1 MCSATFNSGEMTR
14 KGQAMETLD
23 RRARYTRSAIH
34 DAFFALLEQKGFSK
48 MTVADICREADIS
61 RGTFY
66 LHYEDKYALLD
77 AMIDEALD
85 ADPPISESGAA
96 SLCQRAPSTER
107 YRLIYRDDEAFSR
120 VTRRVLQRAA
130 PEAVPALMEATGLSE
145 DLARL
150 LFTFTVHGNL
160 AVNREHGWVRD
171 ARYMAIQQVL
181 NAYTAGGAQAVRE
194 MQGTPAEGSR
204 FAGQPRPA
212 PPREPSAGTRQN

>member
-1 MCSATFNSGEMTR
+1 MCSGTSHFSEMTR
-14 KGQAMETLD
+14 KGPTVEALD
-23 RRARYTRSAIH
+23 RRTRYTRSAIR

-85 ADPPISESGAA
+85 VDPPMHGSTTA

-120 VTRRVLQRAA
+120 VTRRVLQRAT
-130 PEAVPALMEATGLSE
+130 PEAVPALMEATGLPE
-145 DLARL
+145 NLARL
-150 LFTFTVHGNL
+150 LFAFVVHGNL
-160 AVNREHGWVRD
+160 AVNRELGWVRD
-171 ARYMAIQQVL
+171 EHYTAIQRVL
-181 NAYTAGGAQAVRE
+181 DAYTAGGEQAVRE
-194 MQGTPAEGSR
+194 MLT
-204 FAGQPRPA
+204 A
-212 PPREPSAGTRQN
+212 PCISQ